1 MTAWI
6 HETAVVLGNVTLGDD
21 VSVWPG
27 AVIRADVDRIVIG
40 DRTNVQDGVVIH
52 CDAGVPTIIGNDCV
66 LGHRAVVH
74 GSTLEDA
81 VLVGM
86 GAILLNGTRV
96 GTGSIVGAG
105 AVCTEHTIIPP
116 NSLVLGVPAKVVK
129 TLGPDSAER
138 IRDNASRYALLK
150 ERYRRGEV
158 PRHES
163 PTTS

>member
-6 HETAVVLGNVTLGDD
+6 HETAVVLGNVTLGHD
-21 VSVWPG
+21 VSVWPS

-52 CDAGVPTIIGNDCV
+52 CDAGIPTIIGNDCV
-66 LGHRAVVH
+66 LGHRAIVH

-96 GTGSIVGAG
+96 GTGSIIGAG
-105 AVCTEHTIIPP
+105 AVCTENAVFPP
-116 NSLVLGVPAKVVK
+116 NSLVLGVPGKVVK
-129 TLGPDSAER
+129 TLGPESAER
-138 IRDNASRYALLK
+138 TRDNASRYALLK
-150 ERYRRGEV
+150 EQYRANEI
-158 PRHES
+158 PR
-163 PTTS
+163 TR

>member
-6 HETAVVLGNVTLGDD
+6 HETAVVLGNVTLGAD
-21 VSVWPG
+21 VSVWPT

-52 CDAGVPTIIGNDCV
+52 CDAGIPTIIGNDCV

-86 GAILLNGTRV
+86 GAILLNGTHV
-96 GTGSIVGAG
+96 GTGSIIGAG
-105 AVCTEHTIIPP
+105 AVCTENTVIPP
-116 NSLVLGVPAKVVK
+116 HSLALGVPAKVVR
-129 TLGPDSAER
+129 TLGPDAPER
-138 IRDNASRYALLK
+138 IRDNAARYSLLK
-150 ERYRRGEV
+150 EQYRAGTV
-158 PRHES
+158 PR
-163 PTTS
+163 TR